1 MCTGTKLVMQVE
13 PSAVVLGETVI
24 ISCIVMRPPDTD
36 HEVQIQSNSSV
47 TLVFY
52 QAGHPSN
59 KCHLLSNVT
68 ECYTTSCRRSNNFDL
83 VYRYM
88 LKIHRVAA
96 VDITRWWCKLVNS
109 SIRSINIGLGS
120 KLFSSVGVAEQL
132 LKLKF
137 YIAGTFE
144 LSSV

>member
-1 MCTGTKLVMQVE
+1 MQAE

-24 ISCIVMRPPDTD
+24 ISCIVMRAPDTD
-36 HEVQIQSNSSV
+36 YELRIESNSSV
-47 TLVFY
+47 RLAFHQDRPPTK
-52 QAGHPSN
+52 

-68 ECYTTSCRRSNNFDL
+68 ECYTISCEDKRRSNTSDL

-96 VDITRWWCKLVNS
+96 VDITQWWCKLVNS

-120 KLFSSVGVAEQL
+120 KLFSSVCVAEQL

-137 YIAGTFE
+137 YVAGTFE